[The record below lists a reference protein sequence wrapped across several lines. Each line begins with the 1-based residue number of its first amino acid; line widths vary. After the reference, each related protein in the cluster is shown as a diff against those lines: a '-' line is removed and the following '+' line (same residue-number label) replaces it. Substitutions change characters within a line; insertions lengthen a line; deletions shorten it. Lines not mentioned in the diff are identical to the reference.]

1 MNERKQFKRMF
12 KDEFDDPNE
21 AFQEFL
27 FSLIPKKRLYEI
39 ICKGRKYGYTLINR
53 YLDNK

>member
-1 MNERKQFKRMF
+1 MNERKQFKKMF

-27 FSLIPKKRLYEI
+27 FSLIPKKRLYNTI
-39 ICKGRKYGYTLINR
+39 RKGRKYAYTLINR